1 MFSRSVKILTL
12 LGFDIK
18 VDPSWLLIAA
28 LIVWS
33 LSSGYFPVVM
43 PGATDEIYLGMA
55 VFAMLGFFASLV
67 LHELSH
73 SVVARRYGVE
83 IKGITLFVFG
93 GIAELGSEPKT
104 AASEFW
110 IAVAGPAMSFV
121 LAGLFWISSGL
132 AGALVDSPI
141 LAVVLGYLGLLNFIL
156 AVFNMVPAFPLDG
169 GRVYRAYLWHR
180 SGNMLEATRRASE
193 LGTTFAYILMAI
205 GVFSLFGGSQMGGL
219 WQIFIGLFLLM
230 AAKSTYQHQLIKVSL
245 ADKTVATMMTP
256 DPIVTSPDLTLEELA
271 NQIMLRRRTSFVP
284 VVDDSVLL
292 GCVDSTVLASIDRE
306 NWPTTRVGD
315 VFQRLDES
323 NSVPMSMP
331 AEEIMEKMTSQ
342 ERRKFLVVDGRD
354 GRRLVG
360 VITLSDL
367 LGYLQV
373 LNELNPQRRGMQGRQ
388 GQRISDQPG

>member
-1 MFSRSVKILTL
+1 MFSRSVKILTV

-43 PGATDEIYLGMA
+43 PGATGEIYLGMA
-55 VFAMLGFFASLV
+55 VFAMLGFFVSLV
-67 LHELSH
+67 LHELAH

-110 IAVAGPAMSFV
+110 IAVAGPAMSFS
-121 LAGLFWISSGL
+121 LAALFWLTSGI
-132 AGALVDSPI
+132 AGALSASP
-141 LAVVLGYLGLLNFIL
+141 LLSVVLGYLGLLNFIL
-156 AVFNMVPAFPLDG
+156 AVFNMLPAFPLDG

-205 GVFSLFGGSQMGGL
+205 GVFSLFGGRQMGGL

-230 AAKSTYQHQLIKVSL
+230 AAKTTYQQQLIKVSL
-245 ADKTVATMMTP
+245 ADKTVASMMTP
-256 DPIVTSPDLTLEELA
+256 DPIVASPDLTLEALA
-271 NQIMLRRRTSFVP
+271 NQIMLPRRTGFVP
-284 VVDDSVLL
+284 VVEDGVLL
-292 GCVDSTVLASIDRE
+292 GCVDSAVLASIDRE
-306 NWPTTRVGD
+306 NWTTTRVGD
-315 VFQRLDES
+315 VFVRADSS
-323 NSVPMSMP
+323 NSVSMSLP
-331 AEEIMEKMTSQ
+331 AEEIMKKMT
-342 ERRKFLVVDGRD
+342 EEDRRKFLVLGGRD
-354 GRRLVG
+354 GRQLVG

-373 LNELNPQRRGMQGRQ
+373 LNALNPQHRGLQGRLSA
-388 GQRISDQPG
+388 GQPG